1 MVSRIMT
8 YDSEPSVSYPSWAGP
23 VSTKASLFLPQS
35 HESVHSGGVPASDSL
50 DHLISKGWRTMVC
63 R

>member
-8 YDSEPSVSYPSWAGP
+8 YDSELPAPIPFRLALSPLEPPRSV
-23 VSTKASLFLPQS
+23 PQS

-50 DHLISKGWRTMVC
+50 DHLVSKGWRTVVC